1 MPPPEQS
8 LVYVVE
14 TTSVRPSLI
23 FIGFEWQREL
33 TSNWPSQSTTVCTTQ
48 LQNICHVT
56 FAAPPVSHLGHVFD
70 LRRRRRLQSRDADC
84 PLSVIELLQ
93 LPLQESG
100 IVYLKTSLL
109 LRKLRK
115 RLKTVL
121 FRRSFNF
128 R

>member
-56 FAAPPVSHLGHVFD
+56 FAAPPVSPLGHVFD

-109 LRKLRK
+109 LRQ
-115 RLKTVL
+115 
-121 FRRSFNF
+121 
-128 R
+128 

>member
-1 MPPPEQS
+1 M
-8 LVYVVE
+8 
-14 TTSVRPSLI
+14 
-23 FIGFEWQREL
+23 
-33 TSNWPSQSTTVCTTQ
+33 
-48 LQNICHVT
+48 T
-56 FAAPPVSHLGHVFD
+56 FAAPPVSPLGHVFD
-70 LRRRRRLQSRDADC
+70 LRRRRRRRLQSRDADC

-109 LRKLRK
+109 LRQFSANK